1 MSEGNF
7 LSDRRHGYLKVRRP
21 LRGDAD
27 EDSSRHRNDAFQSSN
42 FQQEATYGDLR
53 MNELDEAIGALQS
66 EAEFEATVAEL
77 GASGIDRSR
86 ISFLAR
92 EEMAASCASA
102 VGCDITQLP
111 RVAIGL
117 GDDRQQV
124 RTLATSLAATVASL
138 AGAGAALAAT
148 GGAVA
153 PAVLAALA
161 SGGSVGGLTALFGH
175 RYETKVHE
183 WVERQ
188 VMNGGIVLIVH
199 PATVEQLNTATEVLR
214 RHCAENVVISTQAFQ

>member
-1 MSEGNF
+1 VTCGDDDEIAVDVESMRFSRE
-7 LSDRRHGYLKVRRP
+7 
-21 LRGDAD
+21 LRKRVEPA
-27 EDSSRHRNDAFQSSN
+27 EPPK
-42 FQQEATYGDLR
+42 
-53 MNELDEAIGALQS
+53 MNKLDDVIGALQS

-77 GASGIDRSR
+77 GTSGIDRSR
-86 ISFLAR
+86 ISFLAG
-92 EEMAASCASA
+92 EEIAASCAGA
-102 VGCDITQLP
+102 IDCDITQLP
-111 RVAIGL
+111 RVVIGL

-138 AGAGAALAAT
+138 AGAGAALAVT
-148 GGAVA
+148 GGAAA

-175 RYETKVHE
+175 HYETKIHE

-199 PATVEQLNTATEVLR
+199 PATAEQLNTVADIFR
-214 RHCAENVVISTQAFQ
+214 RHCGENVVTSPQAS